1 MISHQYTP
9 EDALRILMTKLS
21 PYPELYALVQEAI
34 DTGKEDFKYLPEHE
48 DSEYYQLDSDDSRT
62 ARTRQSKT
70 HEYRKLARLSAE
82 EALRVAID
90 VLQAHFVEQPLFV
103 NTIICNMK
111 EIDGIEIDIQT
122 ETQFAD
128 ATNSPSKLER
138 TPDEDLA
145 TQRHN
150 LSLLRVLTDFSGE

>member
-34 DTGKEDFKYLPEHE
+34 DTGKEDFKYLPERE

-70 HEYRKLARLSAE
+70 HEYRKPST
-82 EALRVAID
+82 AICRRG
-90 VLQAHFVEQPLFV
+90 
-103 NTIICNMK
+103 T
-111 EIDGIEIDIQT
+111 
-122 ETQFAD
+122 
-128 ATNSPSKLER
+128 
-138 TPDEDLA
+138 
-145 TQRHN
+145 
-150 LSLLRVLTDFSGE
+150 SGRD